1 MLYYGIGKC
10 DLKLRADQSL
20 VFSIKAK
27 AIFKHMPGDGQVRG
41 ILWQK
46 AEIIR
51 ERRVEFMNMKR
62 EDVRNIAIIAHVDHG
77 KTTLVDELLKQSG
90 VFRANQEVA
99 ERVMDSNDI
108 ERERGITILAK
119 NTAVFYK
126 DTKINIID
134 TPGHADF
141 GGEVE
146 RVLKMVNG
154 VILMV
159 DAYEGAMPQTK
170 FVLRKA
176 LELDLSVIV
185 CINKIDRPEARPKE
199 VEDEILELLMDLDAS
214 DEQLECP
221 FLYASAREGYA
232 KRDPEDASTDMGPLF
247 ETIIEHIPAPEGDP
261 EAGTQVLVSTIDYN
275 EYVGRIGVGKV
286 DNGKIRV
293 NQECALVNHH
303 DPGKLRKVKIGKLYE
318 FDGLNKV
325 EVQEAG
331 IGSIV
336 AISGITDLHIGDTLC
351 ATENPEAIPFQK
363 ISEPTIAMNFMVNDS
378 PLAGQQGK
386 YVTSRHLRERL
397 FRELNTDVSLRVE
410 ETESPD
416 CFKVSGRGELHLSVL
431 IENMRREGYEF
442 AVSKAEV
449 LYKFNERNQK
459 QEPMELAYIDV
470 PEEFTGAVIQK
481 LTSRKGE
488 LQGMSPANGGYTR
501 LEFEIPARGLIG
513 YRGEF
518 MTDTK
523 GNGIM
528 NTIFD
533 GYAPYKGDLS
543 YRKTGSLIAYESGE
557 SITYG
562 LFAAQERGALFIG
575 PGVKV
580 YGGMVIGQN
589 PKTEDI
595 EINVCK
601 TKKLTNTRSS
611 SADEALKLTPP
622 RDMSLEQ
629 CLDFI
634 DTDELL
640 EVTPAS
646 LRIRKRIL
654 DPTLRKRAS
663 FKKN

>member
-1 MLYYGIGKC
+1 MKT
-10 DLKLRADQSL
+10 
-20 VFSIKAK
+20 
-27 AIFKHMPGDGQVRG
+27 
-41 ILWQK
+41 
-46 AEIIR
+46 
-51 ERRVEFMNMKR
+51 KR

-77 KTTLVDELLKQSG
+77 KTTLVDQLLKQSG
-90 VFRANQEVA
+90 VFRANQEVQ

-108 ERERGITILAK
+108 ERERGITILSK
-119 NTAVFYK
+119 NTAIHYK

-154 VILMV
+154 VVLVV
-159 DAYEGAMPQTK
+159 DAYEGPMPQTK
-170 FVLRKA
+170 FVLQKA

-185 CINKIDRPEARPKE
+185 CINKIDRPEARPAE
-199 VEDEILELLMDLDAS
+199 VIDETLELMMDLDAS
-214 DEQLECP
+214 DEQLDCP
-221 FLYASAREGYA
+221 FIYASARAGFARYEL
-232 KRDPEDASTDMGPLF
+232 DDTNNDMEPLF
-247 ETIIEHIPAPEGDP
+247 ETIVKHIPAPEGDP
-261 EAGTQVLVSTIDYN
+261 EAPTQVLISTIDYN
-275 EYVGRIGVGKV
+275 EFVGRIGVGKI
-286 DNGKIRV
+286 DNGSLKV
-293 NQECALVNHH
+293 NQECVLVNHH
-303 DPGKLRKVKIGKLYE
+303 DPDKFKKIKIGKLYE
-318 FDGLNKV
+318 FDGLKRV
-325 EVQEAG
+325 EVQKAE

-336 AISGITDLHIGDTLC
+336 AISGIADIHIGDTIC
-351 ATENPEAIPFQK
+351 SPENPEAIPFQK
-363 ISEPTIAMNFMVNDS
+363 ISEPTIAMYFMVNDS
-378 PLAGQQGK
+378 PLAGQEGK
-386 YVTSRHLRERL
+386 FITSRHLRDRL

-410 ETESPD
+410 ETDSAD

-449 LYKFNERNQK
+449 LYKYDERNRRL
-459 QEPMELAYIDV
+459 EPMELAYIDV
-470 PEEFTGAVIQK
+470 PEEYTGVVIQK
-481 LTSRKGE
+481 LTSRKGA
-488 LQGMSPANGGYTR
+488 LQGMSQAAGGYSR
-501 LEFEIPARGLIG
+501 LEFSIPSRGLIG
-513 YRGEF
+513 YRGDF

-523 GNGIM
+523 GNGIL

-533 GYAPYKGDLS
+533 GYAEYKGDIA
-543 YRKTGSLIAYESGE
+543 YRQTGSLIAFEAGE

-562 LFAAQERGALFIG
+562 LFNAQERGTLFIG

-580 YGGMVIGQN
+580 YSGMVIGQS
-589 PKTEDI
+589 PKAEDV

-622 RDMSLEQ
+622 KIMSLEQ

-640 EVTPAS
+640 EVTPES
-646 LRIRKRIL
+646 LRIRKKIL

-663 FKKN
+663 FKNK